1 MEIIQIK
8 KTNSLLGYN
17 LINLNIL
24 KNQIM
29 TTKKAIKNKNQLMNE
44 LKEIDQISGYVETN
58 NKNKMKKFYLEAT
71 LKEDYMSGQ
80 GFSPKQLEQLGL
92 VMDSK
97 IEPIRSDIK
106 EIKNRLDHLEQDMAN
121 VKEDVSQINKR
132 LDKIESCPTIQKEM
146 ISK

>member
-1 MEIIQIK
+1 
-8 KTNSLLGYN
+8 
-17 LINLNIL
+17 
-24 KNQIM
+24 
-29 TTKKAIKNKNQLMNE
+29 MNE

-71 LKEDYMSGQ
+71 SKEDYMSGQ

-146 ISK
+146 ISKWD

>member
-106 EIKNRLDHLEQDMAN
+106 EIKNRLDHLEQD
-121 VKEDVSQINKR
+121 VKILKNDVSQINQR

-146 ISK
+146 INK

>member
-106 EIKNRLDHLEQDMAN
+106 EIKNRLDHLEQDMEN

>member
-1 MEIIQIK
+1 
-8 KTNSLLGYN
+8 
-17 LINLNIL
+17 
-24 KNQIM
+24 M
-29 TTKKAIKNKNQLMNE
+29 TTKKAIKNKNQLMKE

-58 NKNKMKKFYLEAT
+58 PKNKVKKFHLEAT

-80 GFSPKQLEQLGL
+80 GFSRKQLEQLGL

-106 EIKNRLDHLEQDMAN
+106 EIKNRLDHLEKDVTILKNDMTN
-121 VKEDVSQINKR
+121 VKQDVSQINQR

-146 ISK
+146 INK

>member
-1 MEIIQIK
+1 
-8 KTNSLLGYN
+8 
-17 LINLNIL
+17 
-24 KNQIM
+24 M
-29 TTKKAIKNKNQLMNE
+29 TTKKTIKNKNQLMNE

-58 NKNKMKKFYLEAT
+58 PKNRVKKFHLEAT
-71 LKEDYMSGQ
+71 LKEGYMSGQ

-106 EIKNRLDHLEQDMAN
+106 EIKNRLDHLEEDMAN
-121 VKEDVSQINKR
+121 VKEDVKTLKNDMTNVKQDVSQINKR
-132 LDKIESCPTIQKEM
+132 LNKIESCPTIQKEM

>member
-1 MEIIQIK
+1 MIK
-8 KTNSLLGYN
+8 KNSSLLGYN
-17 LINLNIL
+17 LINLNNL
-24 KNQIM
+24 KNKIM
-29 TTKKAIKNKNQLMNE
+29 TSKKLIKTKNQLMKE

-71 LKEDYMSGQ
+71 LKDDYMSGQ

-97 IEPIRSDIK
+97 IEPVNQRLTNI
-106 EIKNRLDHLEQDMAN
+106 ENRLDHLEQD
-121 VKEDVSQINKR
+121 VSQINQR

-146 ISK
+146 INK

>member
-1 MEIIQIK
+1 MFIK
-8 KTNSLLGYN
+8 QYFYVNVFDEKINSLLRYN
-17 LINLNIL
+17 LINLNNL

-29 TTKKAIKNKNQLMNE
+29 TTKKAIKNKNQLMKE
-44 LKEIDQISGYVETN
+44 LKEIDQISGYVETDQN
-58 NKNKMKKFYLEAT
+58 NKVKKFHLEAR
-71 LKEDYMSGQ
+71 LKEHYMGGD

-106 EIKNRLDHLEQDMAN
+106 EIKNRLDHLEQD
-121 VKEDVSQINKR
+121 VSQINQR

-146 ISK
+146 INK

>member
-1 MEIIQIK
+1 M
-8 KTNSLLGYN
+8 
-17 LINLNIL
+17 INLNNL

-44 LKEIDQISGYVETN
+44 LKEIDQISGYTETDQ
-58 NKNKMKKFYLEAT
+58 KNKMKKFYLEAT

-146 ISK
+146 ISKWD

>member
-71 LKEDYMSGQ
+71 LKEDYMSSQ

-106 EIKNRLDHLEQDMAN
+106 EIKNRLDHLEQDMTN
-121 VKEDVSQINKR
+121 VKQDVSQINQR

-146 ISK
+146 INK

>member
-1 MEIIQIK
+1 M
-8 KTNSLLGYN
+8 
-17 LINLNIL
+17 INLNNL

-146 ISK
+146 ISKWD

>member
-1 MEIIQIK
+1 M
-8 KTNSLLGYN
+8 
-17 LINLNIL
+17 INLNNL

-44 LKEIDQISGYVETN
+44 LKEIDQISGYTETDQ
-58 NKNKMKKFYLEAT
+58 KNKMKKFYLEAT

-106 EIKNRLDHLEQDMAN
+106 EIKNRLDHLEQD
-121 VKEDVSQINKR
+121 VSQINQR

-146 ISK
+146 INK

>member
-106 EIKNRLDHLEQDMAN
+106 EIKNRLDHLEQDMTN
-121 VKEDVSQINKR
+121 VKQDVSQINQR

-146 ISK
+146 INK